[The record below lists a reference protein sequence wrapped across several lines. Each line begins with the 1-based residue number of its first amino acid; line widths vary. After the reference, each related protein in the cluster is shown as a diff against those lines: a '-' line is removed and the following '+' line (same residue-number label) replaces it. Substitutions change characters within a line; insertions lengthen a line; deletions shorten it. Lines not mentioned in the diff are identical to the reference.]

1 MLDALDELG
10 ATVDEDVLIP
20 DGGHPYDTWDNRDG
34 IIVVLVASD
43 RSIGTFGEREHG
55 MLHARLIILE
65 VLGCE
70 ICNEEIKVGM
80 TVFL

>member
-1 MLDALDELG
+1 
-10 ATVDEDVLIP
+10 
-20 DGGHPYDTWDNRDG
+20 
-34 IIVVLVASD
+34 VVLARFVT
-43 RSIGTFGEREHG
+43 GGNNG